1 MSEVSET
8 GESILKDNTR
18 QDEEIEIDKRDHKKH
33 ISRGHR

>member
-18 QDEEIEIDKRDHKKH
+18 QDEEIEIDKRDQL
-33 ISRGHR
+33 GLEQETYQ